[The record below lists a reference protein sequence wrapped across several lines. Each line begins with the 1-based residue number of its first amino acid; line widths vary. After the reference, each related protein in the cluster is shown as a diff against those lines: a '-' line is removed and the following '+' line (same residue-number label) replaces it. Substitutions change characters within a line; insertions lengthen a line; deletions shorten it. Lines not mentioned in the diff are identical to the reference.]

1 MSQLFSR
8 RMALVLA
15 GSTAAALSAP
25 ISAWA
30 KLKNG
35 VDVQPRGQDG
45 VWERLPTL
53 NLEAYDEMST
63 STRVWINGELTKAA
77 EKRAHEILKAN
88 GYSTDDPLDR
98 DVAIEMLKDDPII
111 QVRNHTWQRLQ
122 NHMWK
127 AFYDEFHGNYDAYMS
142 EMEAAD
148 NSGPGVLEMNPGCEA
163 EYTKHEIHM
172 QPGGYTGDPFAGHI
186 YLYGTANF
194 YNGRN
199 YQDELHRN
207 LARAIPLP
215 ADGKVKR
222 ILDMGCSCGQQVVA
236 LKQRYPDAEVWGVD
250 VGGPMVR
257 YAHMRAVDMD
267 VDVNFRHAL
276 AEDTGFPDGYFDVVT
291 SYILHHEVTEQATY
305 DIIQEAGRLLRPGG
319 VYYPVDFYTNPSRKA
334 NDPRAWQRIRDW
346 MTYRWNHERWL
357 YEYQQADF
365 EGEIRRAGMLLNR
378 DNPKDT
384 MSYPFGRQRVRNIMG
399 IKSA

>member
-1 MSQLFSR
+1 
-8 RMALVLA
+8 
-15 GSTAAALSAP
+15 
-25 ISAWA
+25 
-30 KLKNG
+30 
-35 VDVQPRGQDG
+35 
-45 VWERLPTL
+45 
-53 NLEAYDEMST
+53 
-63 STRVWINGELTKAA
+63 
-77 EKRAHEILKAN
+77 
-88 GYSTDDPLDR
+88 
-98 DVAIEMLKDDPII
+98 MLKDDPII

-172 QPGGYTGDPFAGHI
+172 QPGGYTG
-186 YLYGTANF
+186 
-194 YNGRN
+194 
-199 YQDELHRN
+199 
-207 LARAIPLP
+207 
-215 ADGKVKR
+215 
-222 ILDMGCSCGQQVVA
+222 
-236 LKQRYPDAEVWGVD
+236 
-250 VGGPMVR
+250 
-257 YAHMRAVDMD
+257 
-267 VDVNFRHAL
+267 
-276 AEDTGFPDGYFDVVT
+276 DTGFPDGYFDVVT